1 MVIVFYIQYV
11 QSINLIHVLKLF
23 SDSLN
28 QVEHISFQSQNS
40 KSLFLSLVLQILLKS
55 QPFSGWVFSGLLT
68 DRKQGPK
75 GHPPP

>member
-68 DRKQGPK
+68 DGKQGPK
-75 GHPPP
+75 GQPPP

>member
-55 QPFSGWVFSGLLT
+55 QPFSGWVFSGLLK
-68 DRKQGPK
+68 DGKQGPK

>member
-55 QPFSGWVFSGLLT
+55 QPFSGWVFSGLLA
-68 DRKQGPK
+68 DGKQGPK